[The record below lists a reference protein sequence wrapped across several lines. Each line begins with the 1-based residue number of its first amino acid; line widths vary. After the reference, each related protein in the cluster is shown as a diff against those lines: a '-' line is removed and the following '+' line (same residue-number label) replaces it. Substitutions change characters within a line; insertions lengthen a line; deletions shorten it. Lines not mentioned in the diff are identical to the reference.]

1 MENLTLEKQVQLCGK
16 TTFRFNN
23 ITKIHDAVL
32 SLTVFMKYFD
42 RKHRLVFSPREFCS
56 LPSIS
61 KYFKIVQIYT
71 AS

>member
-16 TTFRFNN
+16 TTFRFYN

-42 RKHRLVFSPREFCS
+42 RKH
-56 LPSIS
+56 
-61 KYFKIVQIYT
+61 
-71 AS
+71 

>member
-1 MENLTLEKQVQLCGK
+1 MFRILVILFVINKHVMENFTLEKQVQLCGK

-42 RKHRLVFSPREFCS
+42 RKH
-56 LPSIS
+56 
-61 KYFKIVQIYT
+61 
-71 AS
+71 